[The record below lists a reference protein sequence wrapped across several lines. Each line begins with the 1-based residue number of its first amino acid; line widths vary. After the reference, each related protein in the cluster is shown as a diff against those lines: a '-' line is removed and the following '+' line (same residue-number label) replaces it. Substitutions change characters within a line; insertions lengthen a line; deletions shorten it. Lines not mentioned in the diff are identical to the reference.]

1 MEMTRFSV
9 FRGFERDPAPR
20 LRART
25 NTTVKILFW
34 ISTTALLY
42 TYIGYPLAIW
52 LLARLRSP
60 RILKAP
66 ITPRLSVVL
75 PCHNEAGAITS
86 RIRNLLESDYP
97 EDLLEVIVISDGST
111 DLTAEAALEYP
122 ERRVRV
128 LSYAERQGKATAL
141 NIGVSHA
148 NGEIVVFADAR
159 QSFARGA
166 IRAMAASFADPKVGA
181 VSGAYLLGDPSGAV
195 AQGVGFYWKYEE
207 WIRQNEA
214 GFDSIIGAAGAIYAI
229 RRELW
234 RPLPAATIL
243 DDVYTPMCIA
253 LRGLRVVFEAR
264 AVAYDAAPDS
274 ASREFSRKART
285 LMGNYQL
292 CQLMPGLLVPSHRLF
307 FQFLSHKLSRLAAP
321 FFLIALLL
329 SNVGLAGQS
338 LVYQLT
344 LTGQLAFYISVLA
357 GSVLRK
363 HHRKL
368 RLLNIA
374 YVFSVMNAA
383 ALVGLL
389 YFIRGKRNVWIVDG
403 RKAEG

>member
-1 MEMTRFSV
+1 M
-9 FRGFERDPAPR
+9 RGSGSPATSPSEQ
-20 LRART
+20 
-25 NTTVKILFW
+25 TVKLIFW
-34 ISTTALLY
+34 ISTAALLY

-52 LLARLRSP
+52 LLARLHSP
-60 RILKAP
+60 RVLKAP
-66 ITPRLSVVL
+66 ITPRVSVVL

-86 RIRNLLESDYP
+86 RIKNLLESDYP
-97 EDLLEVIVISDGST
+97 EDLLEIIVISDGST
-111 DLTAEAALEYP
+111 DRTAEAARENP
-122 ERRVRV
+122 ERRARV
-128 LSYAERQGKATAL
+128 LSYVERQGKATAL
-141 NIGVSHA
+141 NIGVAHA
-148 NGEIVVFADAR
+148 HGEIVVFADAR

-166 IRAMAASFADPKVGA
+166 IKALVASFADPKVGA
-181 VSGAYLLGDPSGAV
+181 VSGAYLLSDPSGAV
-195 AQGVGFYWKYEE
+195 AEGVGFYWKYEE
-207 WIRQNEA
+207 WIRQNE
-214 GFDSIIGAAGAIYAI
+214 GSFDSIVGAAGAIYAI

-243 DDVYTPMCIA
+243 DDVYTPMQIA
-253 LRGLRVVFEAR
+253 LRGLRVVFEEK

-292 CQLMPGLLVPSHRLF
+292 CQLMPRLLAPSHRLF
-307 FQFLSHKLSRLAAP
+307 FQFLSHKLIRLAAP
-321 FFLIALLL
+321 FFLLALLL
-329 SNVGLAGQS
+329 SNAGLASES

-344 LTGQLAFYISVLA
+344 LATQLAFYMIVLA
-357 GSVLRK
+357 ASLLRK
-363 HHRKL
+363 RYRRL

-389 YFIRGKRNVWIVDG
+389 YFIRGKRNVWMVDG